1 MRIRDGAMNQ
11 EPLRQD
17 AVVPD
22 GPAAT
27 ARLMEPLL
35 TEAAG
40 PGAEPVSITFDY
52 GPGGAAGQQ
61 VSVEALVE
69 RATRTLV
76 FAVARILAADGTVLA
91 TGSAVFRKPAMAGAA
106 A

>member
-1 MRIRDGAMNQ
+1 MSSDS
-11 EPLRQD
+11 LRQA

-22 GPAAT
+22 GPAAV

-35 TEAAG
+35 AEAAG
-40 PGAEPVSITFDY
+40 EGSEPVSITFDY
-52 GPGGAAGQQ
+52 GPAGAAGQA
-61 VSVEALVE
+61 VSVEAVVE

-76 FAVARILAADGTVLA
+76 FVVGRILAADGAVLA
-91 TGSAVFRKPAMAGAA
+91 TGSAVFRKPAAITAA